1 MHQADIYSNDSDLEK
16 ILIALLYIRDTIS
29 DTVDGDFYEYILE
42 IIILSLCTPAK
53 KAKSI

>member
-16 ILIALLYIRDTIS
+16 ILIAILYIRDTIS

-53 KAKSI
+53 KSKSI